1 MKHKEIVEYF
11 IALGPSEQKRVVN
24 NLLEHLGS
32 IDTSVIESRQDQI
45 TKTELI
51 KLKNG

>member
-11 IALGPSEQKRVVN
+11 TALAPFEQNRAVN

-32 IDTSVIESRQDQI
+32 IETTVKESKQDLI
-45 TKTELI
+45 TKTGRI
-51 KLKNG
+51 MLKKG

>member
-11 IALGPSEQKRVVN
+11 IVLGPSEQKRVVN

-32 IDTSVIESRQDQI
+32 IETSVIESKQDQI
-45 TKTELI
+45 TKTGLL
-51 KLKNG
+51 KLKKG